1 MKVKI
6 DILWAV
12 IGFFVL
18 FMLVEQCRTDDVKTV
33 VKTETV
39 VETVV
44 DTITK
49 VVIQKVPG
57 PKIYVEKVKT
67 VKGKDSIVYKDK
79 PSDVT
84 IAANKYK
91 TELESDGAI
100 AKLDILTTGEILDIQ
115 GTIIYPK
122 QTITNSITKKI
133 PTSGAFLFIES
144 NINSVPDRYALG
156 IDYQIRNKILLGTS
170 ISYNTITKNTNLNVK
185 IGFKIF

>member
-6 DILWAV
+6 DLLWAV

-18 FMLVEQCRTDDVKTV
+18 FMFVEQCRNDDIKTV

-39 VETVV
+39 IETVV

-67 VKGKDSIVYKDK
+67 VKGKDSIVYRDK

-100 AKLDILTTGEILDIQ
+100 AKLDILTTGELLDLQ

-122 QTITNSITKKI
+122 QTITNNVTKKI

-144 NINSVPDRYALG
+144 NINSMPDRYALG

-170 ISYNTITKNTNLNVK
+170 VSYNTITKNTNLNVK

>member
-1 MKVKI
+1 
-6 DILWAV
+6 
-12 IGFFVL
+12 
-18 FMLVEQCRTDDVKTV
+18 MLVEQCRSNDVKTV

-49 VVIQKVPG
+49 VVIKKVPG
-57 PKIYVEKVKT
+57 PKVYIEKVKT
-67 VKGKDSIVYKDK
+67 IKGKDSIIYKDK

-84 IAANKYK
+84 IPANKYK

-100 AKLDILTTGEILDIQ
+100 AKLNILTTGELLDLQ

-122 QTITNSITKKI
+122 QTITNNITKKI
-133 PTSGAFLFIES
+133 PTSGAFLFIET
-144 NINSVPDRYALG
+144 NINSMPDRYALG
-156 IDYQIRNKILLGTS
+156 IDYQIRNKILIGSSL
-170 ISYNTITKNTNLNVK
+170 SYNTITDNVNLNFK